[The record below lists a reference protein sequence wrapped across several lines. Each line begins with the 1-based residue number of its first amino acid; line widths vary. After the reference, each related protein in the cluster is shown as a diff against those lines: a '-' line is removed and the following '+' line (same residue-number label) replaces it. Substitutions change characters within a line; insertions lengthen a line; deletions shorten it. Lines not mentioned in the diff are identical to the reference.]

1 MDFYSNFILII
12 AILLLLNIWFFD
24 KSRNAGIGF
33 RTKRSTSSEKKWVYS
48 QTIFYGGVIS
58 ISLLSSTLYSFN
70 VIDVSMS
77 NLYLLLESLF
87 LQLLH
92 NYFLRLKRS
101 QKIIKS
107 IMPFST
113 GIITSYKCIANVKPA
128 VLIVLEK
135 LLSEQLFYVRM
146 N

>member
-58 ISLLSSTLYSFN
+58 ISLLSSTLYSFT
-70 VIDVSMS
+70 VIDVFMS
-77 NLYLLLESLF
+77 
-87 LQLLH
+87 
-92 NYFLRLKRS
+92 YFIS
-101 QKIIKS
+101 FFVIIF
-107 IMPFST
+107 FS
-113 GIITSYKCIANVKPA
+113 IITLILLFFLVK
-128 VLIVLEK
+128 
-135 LLSEQLFYVRM
+135 S
-146 N
+146 

>member
-1 MDFYSNFILII
+1 I
-12 AILLLLNIWFFD
+12 
-24 KSRNAGIGF
+24 
-33 RTKRSTSSEKKWVYS
+33 
-48 QTIFYGGVIS
+48 
-58 ISLLSSTLYSFN
+58 
-70 VIDVSMS
+70 
-77 NLYLLLESLF
+77 LYLLLESLF

-92 NYFLRLKRS
+92 NYFLCLKRS
-101 QKIIKS
+101 QKIIKA

>member
-58 ISLLSSTLYSFN
+58 ISLLSSTLYSLN
-70 VIDVSMS
+70 IIDVSTS
-77 NLYLLLESLF
+77 NSISIIGIIIAAIITQLF
-87 LQLLH
+87 LV
-92 NYFLRLKRS
+92 FGEKKRS
-101 QKIIKS
+101 KK
-107 IMPFST
+107 
-113 GIITSYKCIANVKPA
+113 
-128 VLIVLEK
+128 
-135 LLSEQLFYVRM
+135 
-146 N
+146 

>member
-1 MDFYSNFILII
+1 MLKTFPCQI
-12 AILLLLNIWFFD
+12 
-24 KSRNAGIGF
+24 
-33 RTKRSTSSEKKWVYS
+33 
-48 QTIFYGGVIS
+48 
-58 ISLLSSTLYSFN
+58 
-70 VIDVSMS
+70 
-77 NLYLLLESLF
+77 LYLLLESLF

-92 NYFLRLKRS
+92 NYFLCLKRS
-101 QKIIKS
+101 QKIIKA

>member
-1 MDFYSNFILII
+1 MV
-12 AILLLLNIWFFD
+12 FD

-33 RTKRSTSSEKKWVYS
+33 RTKRSTSSEKVGIFTDY
-48 QTIFYGGVIS
+48 FYGGVIS

-77 NLYLLLESLF
+77 NFISIIGILISAIITQLLLVFEEKS
-87 LQLLH
+87 
-92 NYFLRLKRS
+92 
-101 QKIIKS
+101 KIIKA

>member
-1 MDFYSNFILII
+1 M
-12 AILLLLNIWFFD
+12 
-24 KSRNAGIGF
+24 GIF
-33 RTKRSTSSEKKWVYS
+33 TDY
-48 QTIFYGGVIS
+48 FYGGVIS

-77 NLYLLLESLF
+77 NFISIIGILISAIITQLLLVFEEKS
-87 LQLLH
+87 
-92 NYFLRLKRS
+92 
-101 QKIIKS
+101 KIIKA